1 MMDNKLNNNKY
12 KDEPV
17 KLTDKLNRK
26 ISSKKY
32 LTIIYYKIKSRHF
45 ILSSGFLIFA
55 FLILLN
61 TIILQ
66 LSSEN
71 TRGIESSTGI
81 SRERIIKAPRGNI
94 YDRYGVPLAITEE
107 INVLYLAN
115 ANLENSVLNA
125 VLLDLAN
132 YFDEN
137 DIEYVDSL
145 SEFLTIDP
153 FKFEKEP
160 WEIISW
166 QTNRHIFNLE
176 ETQMPENLKYSDSKH
191 IKTDPVEF
199 FNYLRYTL
207 FHLDPSYTIE
217 ESYKIINFRYE
228 IFIDSWNF
236 RNGKLIE
243 IARDIDFE
251 DIAYLEEQNYRFTGI
266 VSGQEYERR
275 YMPDAQYL
283 AHVIG
288 YMGAISPGQYNEL
301 QSSGYLINDSIG
313 QSGVEFTAE
322 RYLRGTNGIRPYNIF
337 INDNDNDR
345 NIYYSEDYGRPPVEG
360 NNLLLTIDLN
370 LQKVAMKSLEKN
382 IEFIKNNP
390 SNKNKG
396 DADSGAVVMVD
407 VRNGEVLVMASFPSY
422 NPTDFVMAKYD
433 EESEKKMVA
442 ALTNTKDKPMLNRTI
457 MEIYAPGS
465 TFKPITSVAAIE
477 SGVSTDI
484 RCNGTEMIGEWQ
496 FSCLQHP
503 RSGHGNLDLSR
514 ALATSCNIYFH
525 KMGVSTGIDNMDKWM
540 KLFGLGEFSGIDLPG
555 EEKGYRSNR
564 ENKMLLRQDPSD
576 QIWFPAD
583 TAQSAIGQF
592 DNKYTILQLAMYTS
606 ALATGELI
614 QPHVIREVS
623 GSSGIVLNSER
634 YENTPIPVKKST
646 LDQVIKGMLLVTDT
660 GTVRRTFSGFPVT
673 VASKTGTAETGHEDK
688 SSSNALFI
696 CFAPAKNPEVA
707 IAQIVE
713 KGVWGSNTIS
723 IAHDLLS
730 EYFGVNREF
739 EYETVVLPILD

>member
-1 MMDNKLNNNKY
+1 MKDNSKLKKNNE
-12 KDEPV
+12 EPV
-17 KLTDKLNRK
+17 NFTDNSNKKVKN
-26 ISSKKY
+26 KKY
-32 LTIIYYKIKSRHF
+32 LKLIINKIKNRHF
-45 ILSSGFLIFA
+45 ILSFGFLIFA

-66 LSSEN
+66 LSYEN
-71 TRGIESSTGI
+71 ISGVESSTGI

-115 ANLENSVLNA
+115 ANLDNNMLNA
-125 VLLDLAN
+125 VLLDIAN
-132 YFDEN
+132 YLEEN
-137 DIEYVDSL
+137 DIEYINSL
-145 SEFLTIDP
+145 SNYLTINP
-153 FKFEKEP
+153 VQFEKEL

-166 QTNRHIFNLE
+166 QSNRHIFNLK
-176 ETQMPENLKYSDSKH
+176 ETHTDEIVKYSDKKFV
-191 IKTDPVEF
+191 KTDPLEF

-207 FHLDPSYTIE
+207 FNLDPSYSVE
-217 ESYKIINFRYE
+217 ESYKIIRLRYE
-228 IFIDSWNF
+228 IFVDSWNF

-243 IARDIDFE
+243 LARDVDYDTIS
-251 DIAYLEEQNYRFTGI
+251 YLEEQNFRFIGI

-275 YMPDAQYL
+275 YMPDAKYL

-288 YMGAISPGQYNEL
+288 YMGAISSLQFREL
-301 QSSGYLINDSIG
+301 QSAGYFIDDSIG

-337 INDNDNDR
+337 IHDNQR
-345 NIYYSEDYGRPPVEG
+345 NVYYSEDFGKPPLEG
-360 NNLLLTIDLN
+360 NNVLLTIDLD
-370 LQKVAMKSLEKN
+370 LQKVAMKSLEEN

-390 SNKNKG
+390 RDKNKG
-396 DADSGAVVMVD
+396 DADSGAVVMID
-407 VRNGEVLVMASFPSY
+407 VRTGEVLVMASFPSY
-422 NPTDFVMAKYD
+422 NPTDFIMAKYD
-433 EESEKKMVA
+433 KESEKNMVD
-442 ALTNTKDKPMLNRTI
+442 ALTNIKDKPMLNRTT

-465 TFKPITSVAAIE
+465 TFKPMTAIAAIE
-477 SGVSTDI
+477 SGVSTNI

-496 FSCLQHP
+496 FSCLQYP
-503 RSGHGNLDLSR
+503 RGGHGDLDLSR

-525 KMGVSTGIDNMDKWM
+525 KMGVNTGINNMDKWM
-540 KLFGLGEFSGIDLPG
+540 KLFGLGEFTGIDLPG
-555 EEKGYRSNR
+555 EEKGFRSNR

-592 DNKYTILQLAMYTS
+592 DNKYTILQLAIYT
-606 ALATGELI
+606 AAIATGELV
-614 QPHVIREVS
+614 QPHVIKEIS
-623 GSSGIVLNSER
+623 GSSGIVLNSGR
-634 YENTPIPVKKST
+634 FENTPIPVNKST
-646 LDQVIKGMLLVTDT
+646 LEQVTKGMLQATNS
-660 GTVRRTFSGFPVT
+660 GIVRNTFSGFPFT

-696 CFAPAKNPEVA
+696 CFAPVENPEIA

-730 EYFGVNREF
+730 EYFGVNRDF
-739 EYETVVLPILD
+739 EYETVVIPILD